1 MTRMRGT
8 NGDGGGKGVA
18 RLNADAP
25 EFPAVRVLPKGG
37 ELEREIATSVLLG
50 DDRGVPVLEN
60 IRAQASMPHRGAQWA
75 TLYAEIVGWRGT
87 KEQVIAYVVS
97 QLGCPVDEAREAVQQ
112 LERAPKDPHEI
123 YATCRAYCDWYEATM
138 TGGDA

>member
-1 MTRMRGT
+1 MADRNGNGTGVTRT
-8 NGDGGGKGVA
+8 NPDE
-18 RLNADAP
+18 P
-25 EFPAVRVLPKGG
+25 TMPAVRVLPKGA

-50 DDRGVPVLEN
+50 DDRGVAVLEN
-60 IRAQASMPHRGAQWA
+60 IRTMATLPSRGAQWA

-97 QLGCPVDEAREAVQQ
+97 QLGCSVDDARDAVQK

-123 YATCRAYCDWYEATM
+123 YGVCRAFCDWYEKNNLEQEAE
-138 TGGDA
+138 